1 MNPIN
6 AKSVQLIELHAF
18 CLLFVICFLIG
29 ITSLPQNQQ
38 HLCMSN
44 LRERVANIVQTRK
57 LASISN
63 HSSLLQKYRF
73 I

>member
-1 MNPIN
+1 MTFSPFSII
-6 AKSVQLIELHAF
+6 SIV
-18 CLLFVICFLIG
+18 LFSDFI
-29 ITSLPQNQQ
+29 SLPQNQQ
-38 HLCMSN
+38 HLCMNN

>member
-1 MNPIN
+1 MPHFYYFI
-6 AKSVQLIELHAF
+6 LYF
-18 CLLFVICFLIG
+18 
-29 ITSLPQNQQ
+29 TSSNQQ

-63 HSSLLQKYRF
+63 HSSLLQNTDLFDKYRD
-73 I
+73 INT